1 MKFALF
7 IIAVCIMTLHA
18 TAVAGQL
25 HGYVYTIAEYAGQV
39 YTGYMKVG
47 HSSEADVPD
56 PEAKYLNIKRRFT
69 NMKSGNPRHLE
80 KKQFCE
86 CTSKNT
92 AKTVEKFIQKSV
104 QYDKKFRFVGS
115 ANGLGGSN
123 EWLKIPDFNT
133 LILVMRKI
141 ARNNGCTCSYKF
153 PFKTDG

>member
-1 MKFALF
+1 MQ
-7 IIAVCIMTLHA
+7 C

-47 HSSEADVPD
+47 HSSEAPVRNQNPD
-56 PEAKYLNIKRRFT
+56 PEAKYINIKRRFT

-92 AKTVEKFIQKSV
+92 AKMVEKIIQVTV
-104 QYDKKFRFVGS
+104 QYNMDFQFVGS
-115 ANGLGGSN
+115 ANKLGGSN
-123 EWLKIPDFNT
+123 EWLQIPDIRK
-133 LILVMRKI
+133 LIVLMRQTAHSK
-141 ARNNGCTCSYKF
+141 GCTCYDKL
-153 PFKTDG
+153 PFEMNG